1 MVSSLRRSLTRAGF
15 RGLNRTV
22 VPIVKAGGGS
32 PLPVG
37 GGVVVLETAGRRS
50 GEPRQV
56 PLLAA
61 RWGDQVVVSTVRADS
76 QWVRNLE
83 AEPRARMWLYG
94 QPRPVTAEID
104 RGPLTV
110 ATLTL
115 DPGES

>member
-1 MVSSLRRSLTRAGF
+1 MTSLRRSLTRAGF

-32 PLPVG
+32 PLPIG
-37 GGVVVLETAGRRS
+37 GGIVVLETTGRRS
-50 GEPRQV
+50 GQLRQV

-61 RWGDQVVVSTVRADS
+61 RWGDQVVVSTVREDS

-83 AEPRARMWLYG
+83 VEPRATMWLYG
-94 QPRPVTAEID
+94 RPRPVTAEID

-115 DPGES
+115 QPDA